1 MVALAINHAKQCCCL
16 KNTPSSFPRR
26 DLRKFYHQV
35 FSSFSGFMLGYHVHE
50 KAIMTSI
57 IPLSLL
63 ATTSRENAR
72 LFTRT
77 CLFGIFGLFPL
88 LFRTDEFLLK
98 VILLTSWMSAVIF
111 ILESVVFEN
120 GKSGYREKGRGLLT
134 AMDKLA
140 VGVLGF
146 LLIFMEII
154 HPIKFMPRGE
164 YEFLPLMMTS
174 VFCAMGLLHCW
185 VKSFLQMMS

>member
-1 MVALAINHAKQCCCL
+1 
-16 KNTPSSFPRR
+16 
-26 DLRKFYHQV
+26 
-35 FSSFSGFMLGYHVHE
+35 
-50 KAIMTSI
+50 MTSI

-77 CLFGIFGLFPL
+77 CLFGIFGLLPL
-88 LFRTDEFLLK
+88 LFRTDELLLK
-98 VILLTSWMSAVIF
+98 VALFTSWMSGVIF
-111 ILESVVFEN
+111 ILERIVFKN
-120 GKSGYREKGRGLLT
+120 GKSGQREKGRGLLT

-140 VGVLGF
+140 VGVLV
-146 LLIFMEII
+146 LLLTFMEII
-154 HPIKFMPRGE
+154 HPIKFMPQGK
-164 YEFLPLMMTS
+164 YEFMPLMMTS